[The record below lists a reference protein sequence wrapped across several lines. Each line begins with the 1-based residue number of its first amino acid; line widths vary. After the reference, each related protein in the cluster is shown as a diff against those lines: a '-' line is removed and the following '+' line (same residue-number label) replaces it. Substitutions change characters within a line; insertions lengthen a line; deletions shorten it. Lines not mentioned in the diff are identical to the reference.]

1 VVQPN
6 NIAEPRSVD
15 AKPIDENVTIVAKG
29 LSPDERVVVNGQSR
43 LEAGTRVEPRSQEP
57 G

>member
-1 VVQPN
+1 VVQPDN
-6 NIAEPRSVD
+6 TAQRRDVD
-15 AKPIDENVTIVAKG
+15 AKPIDENVTIVDKG

-43 LEAGTRVEPRSQEP
+43 LEAGARVEPRYEQS